1 LGFTIEPVDPIEL
14 SKRKRTPKKITLS
27 TCVEPDI
34 YDTVQ
39 LFSLNYEISVSE
51 YLRNLILADIESKF
65 DMDEELRRGI
75 LEGFRESRGYEIAHE
90 KGKWLSLDGSGNN
103 VKDREVC

>member
-1 LGFTIEPVDPIEL
+1 MSLKIKPIDSNEEYGHTL
-14 SKRKRTPKKITLS
+14 KKIALT
-27 TCVEPDI
+27 TYVEPDV

-51 YLRNLILADIESKF
+51 YLRSLILANIESKF
-65 DMDEELRRGI
+65 DMDEELKQAL

-90 KGKWLSLDGSGNN
+90 KGKWLSIDGSGNN
-103 VKDREVC
+103 VKDGEIW